1 MEMDL
6 TFLRRFFKGFYNV
19 IIVFVA
25 VTIAFFLLSYYS
37 HVKTIKTYVYDLHQE
52 VITLIAQDLK
62 HVNYHVDDPYSF
74 YQKYNTADMKL
85 INSILVIGSDGAA
98 FFTANAEKRFAYQ
111 GIEKNGDIRLGNL
124 VLADNLVSTKRLE
137 DGTELMILTSQPMIR
152 AFVFDEWIA
161 ESRVQFSLS
170 ILVPIIILVL
180 LMLIED
186 KLIKD
191 LQNKFMSY
199 FDAIEGKDQEREEL
213 YRGLYFKNRCV
224 MLLIDPKTGQVIDGN
239 ESAMTYYGY
248 KFKEEYVKIS
258 DINTMPQEEL
268 EKIMEDALEKRRN
281 YFNFQHRLSN
291 GMVRDVEVYSG
302 PVIMEGRPLLCSIVH
317 DVTDKMRAEQILL
330 NQQLE
335 MERSIHEKS
344 EVLATISHEIK
355 TPIAGII
362 HNINDLASKIKDSD
376 QQTQLQFLKLNIN
389 NLNRLVFDLLDYSR
403 IETGGLKFYS
413 TQFDLM
419 EVLDAS
425 LQLFKPLALEK
436 HIQMS
441 FDLAGLKRHRFVG
454 DAFRIGQIVNN
465 LISNSIKFTHD
476 GSIRITAWDEAMD
489 HQSLVT
495 IVVEDTGIG
504 MKPEVVEQIF
514 KRFYTTDT
522 SGEMGGTGL
531 GLAICRHIVEAMDG
545 TLEVNSEPGVGTQMT
560 LILELDND
568 DGADMSLFSLGD
580 RVGGFAGISVMEG
593 GESHSAKTEQQKGL
607 ELSAIHVLIVDDDP
621 MSTLFV
627 EKMLKQVNFLEVKV
641 DNAYNG
647 KEALEML
654 AVKPYQCIFC
664 DQQLPDLLGTQL
676 IIAAKKLLSD
686 PDSLKTVLMSA
697 DYIDAHAVQADM
709 FLLKPIDQHG
719 IEQALTTLFGQRGSD
734 AGPYSNGSGLRASHH
749 KYIGYAEI
757 EELAAFVGDEEVGAI
772 CRIFVSAIEEKMAL
786 LPEMLEPARVPEVLR
801 VIHGIKGSISYIK
814 SEPFIQELVET
825 ETTLLSSG
833 DFEIMKQRY
842 QQFYVEFGKFIEEA
856 SLMEQFVAAQFK
868 QMSEPQL

>member
-37 HVKTIKTYVYDLHQE
+37 HVRTIKTYVYDLHQE

-62 HVNYHVDDPYSF
+62 HVNYHVEDPYSF

-124 VLADNLVSTKRLE
+124 VLADNIISTKRLE
-137 DGTELMILTSQPMIR
+137 DGTELMILTSQPMIQS
-152 AFVFDEWIA
+152 FVFNEWIA

-248 KFKEEYVKIS
+248 KFKEEYVKVS

-281 YFNFQHRLSN
+281 YFNFQHKLSN

-317 DVTDKMRAEQILL
+317 DVTDKIRAEQILL

-362 HNINDLASKIKDSD
+362 HNVNDLAGKIKDPD

-403 IETGGLKFYS
+403 IETGSLKFYS

-441 FDLAGLKRHRFVG
+441 FDLTGLKRHRFVG

-545 TLEVNSEPGVGTQMT
+545 TLEVSSEPGVGTQMT

-568 DGADMSLFSLGD
+568 DGADMSMLSLNELL
-580 RVGGFAGISVMEG
+580 SVR
-593 GESHSAKTEQQKGL
+593 TEPL
-607 ELSAIHVLIVDDDP
+607 EAAEKPVIHALIVDDDP

-664 DQQLPDLLGTQL
+664 DHQLPDLLGTQL
-676 IIAAKKLLSD
+676 ITAAKTLTSD

-697 DYIDAHAVQADM
+697 DYIDAHEARADM
-709 FLLKPIDQHG
+709 FLLKPINLNG
-719 IEQALTTLFGQRGSD
+719 LEQALMAFYGGKSATEAAPTG
-734 AGPYSNGSGLRASHH
+734 GSGLRASHH
-749 KYIGYAEI
+749 KYIGYSEI

-814 SEPFIQELVET
+814 SEAFIQELAET

-833 DFEIMKQRY
+833 DFEAMKRRY
-842 QQFYVEFGKFIEEA
+842 QQFYAEFGKFIKEA